1 VADSFRY
8 VEKGLDRPGT
18 QSQIKA
24 NMCLIYLVNTCTVR
38 FFFNLFPFCIA
49 VHHTQTFKSSKDLP
63 LQVCGSRLFCIRV
76 IYQQPYQ
83 Q

>member
-1 VADSFRY
+1 MADSFRY

-38 FFFNLFPFCIA
+38 IFFKFIPILHCSAPYAN
-49 VHHTQTFKSSKDLP
+49 VKSSTGLP
-63 LQVCGSRLFCIRV
+63 WQVCGS
-76 IYQQPYQ
+76 
-83 Q
+83 